1 MRKLEKRAIICMTL
15 AAVLFIGT
23 GIFVFRFVKEGGE
36 WATFYANQ
44 HIYNEGRLNIGKVY
58 DINGVLLAE
67 NADGVVHYNDDYGI
81 RRGTVHAVGDMDG
94 NIATSALSAFKSDI
108 VGYSLVTGT
117 YSINGKGND
126 VKLNIDADVCK
137 TAYEAL
143 GGRDGVVGVY
153 NYKTGEIVCMVSSPD
168 FDPAD
173 PPEIDPDD
181 TSGIYINKFFSAKM
195 IPGSIFKLVTSAAA
209 IENQPDMD
217 GWTAYCDGATEI
229 NGEVIRCTG
238 SHGTVNFE
246 EALANSCNCAFAHLT
261 QEIGPTIMK
270 DYVEKTGLTRSYNIN
285 GIHTAPGSF
294 DFPDNAPLNLA
305 WSGIGQYNDLVNPC
319 SMMVY
324 MGAIANGGKA
334 AVPEFM
340 HSVLPGAKMT
350 KQMIKPET
358 ADELTS
364 MMKNNVVEI
373 YGEYNFPDLDIYAK
387 SGTAEVYNKA
397 PNAWFT
403 GFIKNPDN
411 PYAFIVCVENSGYGS
426 SVAAPV
432 ANTVLQAVVNR

>member
-23 GIFVFRFVKEGGE
+23 GIFVFRFVKNGGE

-44 HIYNEGRLNIGKVY
+44 HIYNEGRLDIGKVY
-58 DINGVLLAE
+58 DINGKLLAE
-67 NADGVVHYNDDYGI
+67 NADGEVKYNEDYGI

-117 YSINGKGND
+117 YSVNGKGND

-173 PPEIDPDD
+173 PPEIDSDD

-209 IENQPDMD
+209 IENQPDME

-229 NGEVIRCTG
+229 NGETIRCTG
-238 SHGTVNFE
+238 AHGTVNFE
-246 EALANSCNCAFAHLT
+246 EALANSCNCAFAQLT
-261 QEIGPTIMK
+261 QEIGPTIMR
-270 DYVEKTGLTRSYNIN
+270 DYVDKCGLTKSYNID
-285 GIHTAPGSF
+285 GIHTATGSF
-294 DFPDNAPLNLA
+294 EFPDNTPLNLA
-305 WSGIGQYNDLVNPC
+305 WAGIGQYNDLINPC

-334 AVPEFM
+334 AVPEFK

-350 KQMIKPET
+350 EQMIRPET
-358 ADELTS
+358 SEKLS
-364 MMKNNVVEI
+364 YMMKNNVVET
-373 YGEYNFPDLDIYAK
+373 YGEYNFPGLDIYAK
-387 SGTAEVYNKA
+387 SGTAEVYNRE
-397 PNAWFT
+397 PNAWFS
-403 GFIKNPDN
+403 GFIKNPGK
-411 PYAFIVCVENSGYGS
+411 PYAFIVCIEDSGYGS
-426 SVAAPV
+426 TVAAPV